1 MTPSR
6 VKIMQRSQ
14 ILDMEKEA
22 KKATPK
28 KTEKTT
34 EKKKTTKKG

>member
-1 MTPSR
+1 
-6 VKIMQRSQ
+6 MQRSQ

-22 KKATPK
+22 KKATHK

-34 EKKKTTKKG
+34 EKKKATNKG